1 MLENHHAAMAF
12 RLLAKEEFNI
22 LSEFEA
28 KDYNVIRKMMI
39 SNILATEMK
48 EHFVMINR
56 LKDQLKYYGNLYIN
70 KISNFYLKL

>member
-1 MLENHHAAMAF
+1 MAF